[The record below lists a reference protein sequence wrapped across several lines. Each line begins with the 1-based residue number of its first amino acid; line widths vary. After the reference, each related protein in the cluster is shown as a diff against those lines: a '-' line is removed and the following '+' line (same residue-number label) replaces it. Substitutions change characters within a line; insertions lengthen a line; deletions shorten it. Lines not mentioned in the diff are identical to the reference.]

1 MCWSSQVTHLQ
12 PDRYFPLLSVTLT
25 PVGCSTLQ
33 LVATVS
39 HGFSWLQRRSEAVG
53 LPGYTALAH
62 SRLAHIAPLHCT
74 AGSLHSTFTR
84 RPAAKAR
91 LSRSDG
97 SVRLHAF
104 PPFERCSDSTIV
116 HLRRR
121 GPAREARLPG
131 CYNNISSLRP
141 FHVVS
146 SRCGWFRLVAVGC
159 SAPGCPSRAANAL
172 LVMTHTLSSAARQ
185 QCTHTNC
192 CHPDTGCASAQELS
206 CMKQLTRGDPRAVA
220 LAVAG

>member
-1 MCWSSQVTHLQ
+1 MVS
-12 PDRYFPLLSVTLT
+12 
-25 PVGCSTLQ
+25 VGCSGALRLWACLALGTL
-33 LVATVS
+33 LSRT
-39 HGFSWLQRRSEAVG
+39 
-53 LPGYTALAH
+53 LAAG
-62 SRLAHIAPLHCT
+62 AHIAPLHCT

-172 LVMTHTLSSAARQ
+172 LVMTHTLDKYV
-185 QCTHTNC
+185 C
-192 CHPDTGCASAQELS
+192 
-206 CMKQLTRGDPRAVA
+206 
-220 LAVAG
+220 